1 MIHDTTDQNGPG
13 IIPGVCSI
21 LILHPSNT
29 KTCRSLQ
36 SERIRRS
43 AKLPATIIYSMVRF
57 HANMFAL
64 YSLSPKID
72 APKIDA
78 FSENSRNFQNSKIFG
93 ELCQNLQFLVKNIF
107 GVTLILYRYRV
118 PTDLCL

>member
-1 MIHDTTDQNGPG
+1 MTIEMTLKAKSNIAGKTWKFSSTHFTFTFLFCVQP
-13 IIPGVCSI
+13 II
-21 LILHPSNT
+21 
-29 KTCRSLQ
+29 
-36 SERIRRS
+36 
-43 AKLPATIIYSMVRF
+43 
-57 HANMFAL
+57 